1 MRRALKFIAAAVVL
15 LILVGVI
22 YEKVG
27 EIMDPLASA
36 PIGRRVDIGG
46 RSLNIACA
54 GSGDPAVI
62 FDSGASQPGYGW
74 GPIASQIAG
83 FTRAC
88 WFDRAGFGWS
98 DEGPFPRTAVAVSH
112 DLHELLHRADIP
124 APYVLVGHSSGGLNA
139 RVFTGLYRNEV
150 AGLVLVDAAHE
161 DEPRRAPPM
170 MLGKTA
176 PRWAWHP
183 IWILG
188 HVAKT
193 IGLLRLMA
201 PKVDLPVDES
211 QRKPEQVV
219 AALRAQPKSIATLFD
234 ASGPESYA
242 EAEKTGTFGD
252 LPLIVLTRGKI
263 EIKPHPSE
271 IDRQFAAYTQ
281 VWMHEIQPKLAALST
296 MVEQIIVPNSGHDIP
311 HDAPDVIVDAVTK
324 MIFRIRSASP
334 RPEKQPQKS
343 SLDSAKNESSKGP

>member
-1 MRRALKFIAAAVVL
+1 MRRALKYIAAAVVL
-15 LILVGVI
+15 LILAGVI
-22 YEKVG
+22 YEKIG
-27 EIMDPLASA
+27 EINDPLAWA
-36 PIGRRVDIGG
+36 PVGQRVDIGG

-54 GSGDPAVI
+54 GSGEPAVI
-62 FDSGASQPGYGW
+62 FDSGANQPGYVWDSIGN
-74 GPIASQIAG
+74 QIAK

-139 RVFTGLYRNEV
+139 RVFTGLYRSEV

-161 DEPRRAPPM
+161 DEPRRAPTF

-183 IWILG
+183 IWTLG

-193 IGLLRLMA
+193 IGLLRLLA

-211 QRKPEQVV
+211 QRTREQIV
-219 AALRAQPKSIATLFD
+219 AALRAQPKTIATLFD
-234 ASGPESYA
+234 PSGPDSYSQ
-242 EAEKTGTFGD
+242 AEKTGKFGD
-252 LPLIVLTRGKI
+252 LPLMVLTRGKI
-263 EIKPHPSE
+263 ENNPHPSD

-281 VWMHEIQPKLAALST
+281 VWMHEIQPKLASLST
-296 MVEQIIVPNSGHDIP
+296 KGEQIIVTNSGHDIP
-311 HDAPDVIVDAVTK
+311 NEAPETIISAVTK
-324 MIFRIRSASP
+324 MIFRIRAASP
-334 RPEKQPQKS
+334 SPEKQPQKS
-343 SLDSAKNESSKGP
+343 SLDSLKKEPSKQP